1 MRSGD
6 IVRIKTEEE
15 IKRIPGAE
23 KERAG
28 YRIPFQKDGLYV
40 NSDMLA
46 SGGYH
51 ARILLVEND
60 RVRLEPLKPL
70 EDMGLHTQRWV
81 FIESVLEP
89 AYAVGQ
95 RVRVKPFEQLVR
107 EYRSD
112 SEGIHFPDGEVFSAE
127 RSSTCERYA
136 TIRFNLFNGDLYILD
151 DWSKDVGRAEEVIF
165 SKFAL
170 EPAEPISLRIDLGER
185 SLDGTLNNSKKAL
198 ILLNKIGV
206 RVFAYA
212 RHPQP
217 QKVTD
222 YLESCRVGPSIF
234 GVQRKTDYIIPKDS
248 EVDWEEVYAFMLEQS
263 RERFGK
269 DFLKKVEFSA
279 EN

>member
-23 KERAG
+23 KERTG
-28 YRIPFQKDGLYV
+28 YRIPFQQDGIYI
-40 NSDMLA
+40 NRDMLA

-51 ARILLVEND
+51 ARILLVENG
-60 RVRLEPLKPL
+60 RAFLAPLGPL
-70 EDMGLHTQRWV
+70 DDMELHTERWV

-95 RVRVKPFEQLVR
+95 RVRVKPFEKIVR
-107 EYRSD
+107 EYRAD
-112 SEGIHFPDGEVFSAE
+112 IEGIHFPDGEDFSAE
-127 RSSTCERYA
+127 KVPTCGKYA
-136 TIRFNLFNGDLYILD
+136 TIKYNFNGRLYMLT
-151 DWSKDVGRAEEVIF
+151 DWSEDVGEAGDATF

-185 SLDGTLNNSKKAL
+185 SLDDTLNNSKKAL
-198 ILLNKIGV
+198 ILLDKIGV

-217 QKVTD
+217 QTVTD
-222 YLESCRVGPSIF
+222 YLASCRVGPSIF
-234 GVQRKTDYIIPKDS
+234 GVQRKTDYVIPQDLK
-248 EVDWEEVYAFMLEQS
+248 VDWEEVYAFMLEQS
-263 RERFGK
+263 EKRFGK
-269 DFLKKVEFSA
+269 DFLKKFEFSN
-279 EN
+279 EK

>member
-23 KERAG
+23 KERTG
-28 YRIPFQKDGLYV
+28 YRIPFQQDGIYI
-40 NSDMLA
+40 NRDMLA

-51 ARILLVEND
+51 ARILLVENG

-70 EDMGLHTQRWV
+70 EDMWLNTQRWI
-81 FIESVLEP
+81 FIEPMLEC

-95 RVRVKPFEQLVR
+95 RVRVKPFEKIVR
-107 EYRSD
+107 EYRAD
-112 SEGIHFPDGEVFSAE
+112 IEGIHFPDGEDFSAE
-127 RSSTCERYA
+127 KVPTCGKYA
-136 TIRFNLFNGDLYILD
+136 TIKYNFNGRLYMLT
-151 DWSKDVGRAEEVIF
+151 DWSEDVGEAGDATF

-185 SLDGTLNNSKKAL
+185 SLDDTLNNSKKAL

-217 QKVTD
+217 QTVTD
-222 YLESCRVGPSIF
+222 YLASCRVGPSIF
-234 GVQRKTDYIIPKDS
+234 GVQRKTDYVISQDS
-248 EVDWEEVYAFMLEQS
+248 KVDWEEVYAFMLEQS
-263 RERFGK
+263 EKRFGK
-269 DFLKKVEFSA
+269 DFLKKFEFSN

>member
-1 MRSGD
+1 MRRGD

-23 KERAG
+23 KERTG
-28 YRIPFQKDGLYV
+28 YRIPFQQDGLYV

-51 ARILLVEND
+51 ARILGVEND

-70 EDMGLHTQRWV
+70 EDMWLHTQRWV
-81 FIESVLEP
+81 FIEPMLEC

-112 SEGIHFPDGEVFSAE
+112 SEGIHFTDGGVFSAE

-136 TIRFNLFNGDLYILD
+136 TIKFNLFNGDLYMLD
-151 DWSKDVGRAEEVIF
+151 DWSEDVGEAGDVTF

-185 SLDGTLNNSKKAL
+185 SLNGMLNNSKKAL

-217 QKVTD
+217 QTVTD
-222 YLESCRVGPSIF
+222 YLASCRVGPDIF
-234 GVQRKTDYIIPKDS
+234 GVQRKTDYVIPQDS
-248 EVDWEEVYAFMLEQS
+248 KVDWEEVYAFMLEQS
-263 RERFGK
+263 GERFGK
-269 DFLKKVEFSA
+269 DFLKKFEFPA
-279 EN
+279 EK